1 MMLVI
6 LKFLYVDVVILQIE
20 TFEHNEKHLSS
31 SWMAVLECKGD

>member
-1 MMLVI
+1 MLII

-31 SWMAVLECKGD
+31 S